1 MGKELS
7 DKFDSPRVVRSDLRI
22 YSKEEAINSS
32 LDYFR
37 GDELAAK
44 KWVEKYALKDSQGNL
59 YEGSPNQ
66 MHHRM
71 ASEIARIEAKYG
83 GENQLSEGQIFDLF
97 DNFRYLIPGGSN
109 MFGIGNNKQIVSLS
123 NCFVIGHGADSYGG
137 IMAVDEEQV
146 QLMKRRGG
154 VGHDLSHIRPY
165 ESHVNNS
172 ALTSTGVVP
181 FMERYSNSTKEVAQ
195 GGRRGALMLSLDIRH
210 PDAERFIDAKLDTE
224 RITGA
229 NVSIKIRDDFMK
241 AVIEDKPYLQQFPV
255 DSNNPIYTREIDA
268 RALWEKIIHNAWKSA
283 EPGVLFWDTIERE
296 SVPDVYSEFGY
307 KSTSTNPC
315 GEIPL
320 CPYDSCRLLSI
331 NLFNYV
337 ENPFTPEARFN
348 KEKFRQH
355 ARYAQRVM
363 DDIVDLE
370 GEKIEEILRKID
382 SDGEPE
388 ELKIRERT
396 LWQKIREKNNGGR
409 RTGIGVTSEGDMLAA
424 LGYTYGTPE
433 ATEFSTEIHRTLATE
448 VYRGS
453 VELAKERGAF
463 GIYNPEL
470 EKNNPFIKRLAEV
483 DPNLYE
489 EMVKHGRRNIAL
501 LTIAPTGTVSMMSQT
516 TSGIEPAYLL
526 SYVRSTKV
534 NKDDPEI
541 EVSRVD
547 KDGTKWQDFNVFHHK
562 FRDWLI
568 INGYNLEEVEK
579 MDPESQEFKR
589 IIEVSPYHKATS
601 ADVDYLEKVRMQ
613 GEIQKWV
620 DHSISVTINMPE
632 DVSEEIVGATYMRAW
647 EVGCKGMTV
656 YREGSRQGVMNR
668 KSNKLEDLT
677 FPKDRPEIIDA
688 DLWRFKNSNDNGGE
702 DWIAFIGTING
713 KPYEIFTGK
722 PEGSMLYIPEEI
734 DKGKIKKIGSKIQG
748 KGSQYDFIYPNEVGF
763 ENVVGGISHQFNR
776 EYWNY
781 ARLVSGLLREGSPV
795 THIIKIVEKLDEEME
810 GFNTWKKGV
819 LRALRKYVPDG
830 EEKGIVCS
838 ECNFPIIFQNG
849 CETCGCGEKCS

>member
-337 ENPFTPEARFN
+337 ENPFTSEARFN

-433 ATEFSTEIHRTLATE
+433 ATEFSTEIHRTLSTE

>member
-337 ENPFTPEARFN
+337 ENPFTSEARFN